1 MKISRLKLDSILA
14 FVPIILS
21 IIGIIFIYSATK
33 NSAITAEHTYFE
45 KQILWLML
53 GIGLAIV
60 LYFIPL
66 KVHEVMAY
74 VYYGAAIF
82 LLVLVLF
89 VSKSGA
95 ARWFNIGGLGL
106 QPAEFAKFA
115 VCIVL
120 SRFFVYR
127 QLKIK
132 KFSTIVIAL
141 LIVIIPTLLIVK
153 QPDLGSSLVGL
164 ATYLTLLVW
173 TGMPIS
179 RIILIVSPVISLIT
193 AFHWVTWIFAFAA
206 FLMLLYI
213 SRPGITI
220 SILFLLV
227 FIGFGMATPYLW
239 NRLHEYQRQRVLTFL
254 DPGQDPSGSGYHVI
268 QSKIAIGS
276 GGIIGR
282 GFMKGTQTKLDYLPE
297 RHTDFIYS
305 VISEELGFVGSIMV
319 LLLFSLI
326 IVRGFMV
333 AYKARNPFNSYV
345 AAGLTG
351 AVAFQTLVNIGMTV
365 GLMPVTGVPLPF
377 VSYGGSSMLYNW
389 ALIGVILAINR
400 DWQEY

>member
-1 MKISRLKLDSILA
+1 
-14 FVPIILS
+14 
-21 IIGIIFIYSATK
+21 
-33 NSAITAEHTYFE
+33 
-45 KQILWLML
+45 
-53 GIGLAIV
+53 
-60 LYFIPL
+60 
-66 KVHEVMAY
+66 
-74 VYYGAAIF
+74 
-82 LLVLVLF
+82 
-89 VSKSGA
+89 
-95 ARWFNIGGLGL
+95 
-106 QPAEFAKFA
+106 
-115 VCIVL
+115 
-120 SRFFVYR
+120 
-127 QLKIK
+127 
-132 KFSTIVIAL
+132 
-141 LIVIIPTLLIVK
+141 
-153 QPDLGSSLVGL
+153 
-164 ATYLTLLVW
+164 
-173 TGMPIS
+173 MPIS
-179 RIILIVSPVISLIT
+179 RVILIVSPILSLIA
-193 AFHWVTWIFAFAA
+193 AFHWLTWIIAFAA
-206 FLMLLYI
+206 FLLLLYL
-213 SRPGITI
+213 SRPGITVSI
-220 SILFLLV
+220 SFLLV

-239 NRLHEYQRQRVLTFL
+239 NRLHQYQRQRVLTFL

-276 GGIIGR
+276 GGIVGR

-305 VISEELGFVGSIMV
+305 VVSEELGFVGSIMV

-389 ALIGVILAINR
+389 VLIGVILAINR

>member
-1 MKISRLKLDSILA
+1 MKIANSKLDTFLVLGPIVLSIL
-14 FVPIILS
+14 
-21 IIGIIFIYSATK
+21 GIIFIYSATK
-33 NSAITAEHTYFE
+33 NSAIAAEQTYFE
-45 KQILWLML
+45 KQILWLIL
-53 GIGLAIV
+53 GVGLAIAM
-60 LYFIPL
+60 YFIPL

-74 VYYGAAIF
+74 VYYGAALI
-82 LLVLVLF
+82 LLILVLF

-95 ARWFNIGGLGL
+95 ARWFNIGGFGL

-115 VCIVL
+115 ICIVL

-132 KFSTIVIAL
+132 KFSTVVLAL
-141 LIVIIPTLLIVK
+141 LIVIVPTLLIIK

-164 ATYLTLLVW
+164 ATLLTLLVW

-179 RIILIVSPVISLIT
+179 RVILIISPVISLIT
-193 AFHWVTWIFAFAA
+193 AFHWLTWIIAFAA
-206 FLMLLYI
+206 FLTLLYL
-213 SRPGITI
+213 SRPGITVSI
-220 SILFLLV
+220 SFLLI

-239 NRLHEYQRQRVLTFL
+239 NRLHQYQRQRVLTFL

-276 GGIIGR
+276 GGLVGR

-305 VISEELGFVGSIMV
+305 VVSEELGFVGSIMV

-389 ALIGVILAINR
+389 VLIGVILAINR

>member
-1 MKISRLKLDSILA
+1 MKIANSKLDTFLV
-14 FVPIILS
+14 FGPIVLS
-21 IIGIIFIYSATK
+21 LLGIIFIYSATK
-33 NSAITAEHTYFE
+33 NSAIAAEHIYFE
-45 KQILWLML
+45 KQIFWLIL
-53 GIGLAIV
+53 GIGLAIAM
-60 LYFIPL
+60 YFIPL
-66 KVHEVMAY
+66 KAHEVMAY
-74 VYYGAAIF
+74 IYYGAAIF
-82 LLVLVLF
+82 LLILVLF
-89 VSKSGA
+89 VSRGGA
-95 ARWFNIGGLGL
+95 ARWFNIGGFGL

-115 VCIVL
+115 ICIVL

-132 KFSTIVIAL
+132 KFSTVIIAL
-141 LIVIIPTLLIVK
+141 LIVIVPTLLIIK

-164 ATYLTLLVW
+164 ATLLTLLFW

-179 RIILIVSPVISLIT
+179 RIILIVSPIISLIT
-193 AFHWVTWIFAFAA
+193 AFHWLTWIIAFAA
-206 FLMLLYI
+206 FLLLLYF
-213 SRPGITI
+213 SRPGIMVSI
-220 SILFLLV
+220 SFLLI

-239 NRLHEYQRQRVLTFL
+239 NRLHQYQRQRVLTFL

-276 GGIIGR
+276 GGVFGR

-305 VISEELGFVGSIMV
+305 VVSEELGFVGSIMV

-389 ALIGVILAINR
+389 VLIGVILAINR